1 MRFKLL
7 LKIMTFFEY
16 FSFFFFFFKFFMDH
30 IFFYLQIFSREQ
42 IRCHKLIERP
52 HFLGINEIGVKIKSV
67 PKYF

>member
-16 FSFFFFFFKFFMDH
+16 FSIFFFFNFSWIISFSISKF
-30 IFFYLQIFSREQ
+30 FSREQ